1 MKNYVKRNGVKFEL
15 AQGVTT
21 KVLLDDIQSFGKSLE
36 SQWDI
41 LTGITVGVAVHY
53 WSQEQVLLGKKGDTT
68 GVAKLAEVLSNNNN
82 SMYRAYST
90 VLGKICGLTLEVGE
104 DLQMKVGMNRKTREG
119 LKSSL
124 FSNLSELEEKGIK
137 AFMPERKASSK
148 KGAKANASDESPSD
162 PMSVSIG
169 GKIAED
175 TIGKVL
181 ASITTDEQQE
191 RLAEFAPQLAELL
204 QLVTDCPNKGLV
216 KDQLSST
223 IGKIRKGMS
232 MSQVLSKAG

>member
-1 MKNYVKRNGVKFEL
+1 MKNYVQKNGTKFEL
-15 AQGVTT
+15 AAGITT

-36 SQWDI
+36 SQWGI
-41 LTGITVGVAVHY
+41 LTDITVGVIVHY

-68 GVAKLAEVLSNNNN
+68 GVAKLADVLADNNN

-90 VLGKICGLTLEVGE
+90 VLGKVCGLTLEIGE

-137 AFMPERKASSK
+137 SYMPERKQSGGKRGGGSA
-148 KGAKANASDESPSD
+148 DEAPSD
-162 PMSVSIG
+162 PLSVSVG
-169 GKIAED
+169 GALVQD

-181 ASITTDEQQE
+181 SNLSTPEQQE
-191 RLAEFAPQLAELL
+191 RLKEFAPLMAELL

-216 KDQLSST
+216 KDQLGSVV
-223 IGKIRKGMS
+223 GKLRKGMS
-232 MSQVLSKAG
+232 MSAVVSKAG